1 MQESVIIM
9 YDFGISRYMNYPQK
23 IKEYR
28 EKVLCTQEELASK
41 LGVSFASVN
50 RWEQGLFE
58 PTMKSKRK
66 LRKLFN
72 EAGIV
77 EE

>member
-1 MQESVIIM
+1 
-9 YDFGISRYMNYPQK
+9 MNYPEM
-23 IKEYR
+23 IKKYR
-28 EKVLCTQEELASK
+28 EIVLCTQEELAKK

-66 LRKLFN
+66 LRELFK
-72 EAGIV
+72 EAGL
-77 EE
+77 EEVTKNG

>member
-1 MQESVIIM
+1 
-9 YDFGISRYMNYPQK
+9 MNYSLK

-28 EKVLCTQEELASK
+28 DKELITQQELAKK

-50 RWEQGLFE
+50 RWEKGKFE
-58 PTMKSKRK
+58 PTMKIKRK
-66 LRKLFN
+66 LRKLFLK
-72 EAGIV
+72 AGIV

>member
-1 MQESVIIM
+1 M
-9 YDFGISRYMNYPQK
+9 DYPKK

-28 EKVLCTQEELASK
+28 EKVLCTQEELAKK

-50 RWEQGLFE
+50 RWEQGIFE

-66 LRKLFN
+66 LRKLFL
-72 EAGIV
+72 EAGI
-77 EE
+77 EED

>member
-1 MQESVIIM
+1 M
-9 YDFGISRYMNYPQK
+9 YDFGLSRYMNYPQK

-28 EKVLCTQEELASK
+28 EKVLCTQEELADK

-58 PTMKSKRK
+58 PTMKTKRK
-66 LRKLFN
+66 EIASQLLFL
-72 EAGIV
+72 I
-77 EE
+77 

>member
-1 MQESVIIM
+1 
-9 YDFGISRYMNYPQK
+9 MNYPEK

-28 EKVLCTQEELASK
+28 DKVLITQTELANK

-50 RWEQGLFE
+50 RWETGKFE
-58 PTMKSKRK
+58 PTMKIKRK

-72 EAGIV
+72 EAGIK

>member
-1 MQESVIIM
+1 MRSNMKYSE
-9 YDFGISRYMNYPQK
+9 K

-28 EKVLCTQEELASK
+28 EKVLCTQEELAKK

-50 RWEQGLFE
+50 RWENGLFE
-58 PTMKSKRK
+58 PTMKTKRK
-66 LRKLFN
+66 LRKLFI

-77 EE
+77 ED

>member
-1 MQESVIIM
+1 MLEN
-9 YDFGISRYMNYPQK
+9 FKKNEMNYSEK

-28 EKVLCTQEELASK
+28 DKVLITQTELANQ

-50 RWEQGLFE
+50 RWEKGKFE
-58 PTMKSKRK
+58 PTMKVKRK
-66 LRKLFN
+66 LRVLF
-72 EAGIV
+72 EKAGIA

>member
-1 MQESVIIM
+1 
-9 YDFGISRYMNYPQK
+9 MNYPVK

-28 EKVLCTQEELASK
+28 EKVLCTQEELAKK

-66 LRKLFN
+66 LKKLF
-72 EAGIV
+72 EKEGIYA
-77 EE
+77 

>member
-1 MQESVIIM
+1 ML
-9 YDFGISRYMNYPQK
+9 RK
-23 IKEYR
+23 YR
-28 EKVLCTQEELASK
+28 EKVLLTQTELAEK

-66 LRKLFN
+66 LRELFK
-72 EAGIV
+72 EAGIK
-77 EE
+77 EEE